1 MADISKEIQDFRDAV
16 YGEEVR
22 GSMISLAEKINKESG
37 DAVEAAEGYRDSA
50 KAYSITASALCE
62 ATTKSADQA
71 SAKAAEALES
81 AESARESETKAG
93 GYAAA
98 AKESEEAAG
107 LSEGNAEAARKYVE
121 DNIHIAEEKAAE
133 ASASAEA
140 AAGSEAVASAKA
152 GEASASALAAK
163 ESEGKAEDS
172 ANKSKS
178 YAVGTGDE
186 YREGDATDNSKFYKE
201 EAQKILKQAMTL
213 LESVSSGGLVPA
225 GTIAFADLPV
235 SPQTGYMYNI
245 SNAFVTDERFSDG
258 AGLHYNAGANV
269 YWTADGKWDVL
280 TGVQVTGV
288 KGSAESVYRTGEVNI
303 TKGNIGLGDVENKSS
318 ATIRGE
324 LTKANVTN
332 ALGYTPPTA
341 DTNTWKANT
350 KDNEGYAA
358 KGSGQANKVWKTDA
372 NGNPGWRD
380 DANTIYT
387 HPTTAGNAHIP
398 AGGAANQV
406 LMWLKDGFA
415 KWANLGAAAF
425 ASLANNLSTTE
436 PGFAMDARM
445 GPVIDTRFV
454 DMETQIAE
462 LNSALEST
470 KLTENGSIIF
480 ILKAKRFYIF
490 YIAFTPNIPA
500 GSKVCVGNINNISGD
515 SGLFVIGDS
524 SGGNYWTC
532 RLETEDGNVYLHNL
546 SSSDVSAGWY
556 KASGVLGVEWY

>member
-1 MADISKEIQDFRDAV
+1 MADISKEIQDFLDAD

-50 KAYSITASALCE
+50 KTYANTASALCE

-71 SAKAAEALES
+71 SAKAAEALAS
-81 AESARESETKAG
+81 AETAKESETNAGSYAEAARESEI
-93 GYAAA
+93 AARLYEA
-98 AKESEEAAG
+98 SAKES
-107 LSEGNAEAARKYVE
+107 KTYVA

-140 AAGSEAVASAKA
+140 AAGSETVASTKA
-152 GEASASALAAK
+152 GEASASAVAAK
-163 ESEGKAEDS
+163 ESENKAEDS

-178 YAVGTGDE
+178 YAIGTGNE

-213 LESVSSGGLVPA
+213 LESVSSGGLLPA
-225 GTIAFADLPV
+225 GTVAFEDLPV
-235 SPQTGYMYNI
+235 SAQTGYMYNI

-303 TKGNIGLGDVENKSS
+303 TKGNIGLENVENKSS
-318 ATIRGE
+318 SDIRGE

-358 KGSGQANKVWKTDA
+358 KGSGQANKVWKTDGD
-372 NGNPGWRD
+372 GNPAWRD

-387 HPTTAGNAHIP
+387 HPTTAGNNHIP
-398 AGGAANQV
+398 AGGAAGQF
-406 LMWLKDGFA
+406 LKWLRDGVA
-415 KWANLGAAAF
+415 QWASLGAAAF
-425 ASLANNLSTTE
+425 ASLANNLATTE

-454 DMETQIAE
+454 DMETQIEE
-462 LNSALEST
+462 LNSALKFNVPNYKNLLTTISGEGKVYTATKDCWCSYMISNKNITNGTIMVYVDDVQVASIQST
-470 KLTENGSIIF
+470 ATETYIGGLF
-480 ILKAKRFYIF
+480 PLAKGQTMRTRNTSGGFY
-490 YIAFTPNIPA
+490 
-500 GSKVCVGNINNISGD
+500 NIN
-515 SGLFVIGDS
+515 
-524 SGGNYWTC
+524 
-532 RLETEDGNVYLHNL
+532 VY
-546 SSSDVSAGWY
+546 SV
-556 KASGVLGVEWY
+556 